1 MEIDLTH
8 SSSAGFLSH
17 PGTKVPFDEDDVY
30 WNWTSNKIFTLLTTH

>member
-17 PGTKVPFDEDDVY
+17 PGTKVPFEGEEDVY
-30 WNWTSNKIFTLLTTH
+30 